1 MLLALLCLFVAS
13 EARAQVSGIS
23 YTFSPSVDYE
33 FRGEQTGLSD
43 GLLLGGKIGF
53 GFGQFFELRGQY
65 MTSADLTTD
74 FTDLALPNFVD
85 SLQANHEVNLKRYG
99 GEVKANLSKGKLLPF
114 VTLGTGVQSIQ
125 LLSREEQKQ
134 IYLSAGAGIVLSLAD
149 RYTLTLEARNTN
161 YRFNTGRHLM
171 TAFDHEDYGTSPA
184 DFDSEDHSNWAASAS
199 LQLYLGGRRPDKMSE
214 LDKAYFSSL
223 TNGINGLRGTLEPSA
238 GKMFFHDDLPF
249 RDTWMAGVSAGMDFG
264 PYVGIRGFYWQ
275 GLEDDEL
282 TKFDKVSMYGGEMR
296 MRLNT
301 NTGVVPLL
309 MLGGGKI
316 DVNEDEYLGKPL
328 ESDSLNTVYGAED
341 KGFAM
346 GGLGLNIP
354 LTSNL
359 NVFGSGRAILTSG
372 TPVDDLD
379 EPSEI
384 QTSMFYSAGVRL
396 SFGKRA
402 EDPNALVSSK
412 MDAALAMQ
420 QSKNDEEANLLKAQ
434 HEARVVELERRLN
447 EAYEEND
454 AERVESLQKEK
465 ELVQGILGELDSREA
480 RRKQQEMQAAQN
492 AAQMQ
497 MGGGSIIQM
506 TPAEFESLIEEIKE
520 NPNGGAPAQQ
530 VAPAAPDNSAV
541 DAVKEQE
548 MNRRFGEIE
557 KMLIQ
562 MQERQ
567 NNPPPSDSK
576 EKSDNSGGDSE
587 YNMAML
593 ELLREMNS
601 KLDDRD
607 KQLSQQLERQ
617 ARAAKKD
624 RKKQSRWMKNT
635 EKQRKEESRILEPM
649 LDNYIVND
657 SIPVN
662 PDLPEDSFF
671 RQIRYSGMSAFTGF
685 NLGGSNT
692 WNLGLRWH
700 YGLGAKQK
708 VEFMP
713 EAFFG
718 VGSSAAYGITGNLVV
733 PVSIKQL
740 PAMKP
745 YFGTGFGIMQIEQGE
760 SEKARGAFN
769 IIIGSYLDVG
779 KGRLYVDL
787 TGRNLFRNNQL
798 IAGYRLPF

>member
-1 MLLALLCLFVAS
+1 MRNYQPLLLALLCLFVATEVS
-13 EARAQVSGIS
+13 AQVSGIS
-23 YTFSPSVDYE
+23 YTFSPSADYE
-33 FRGEQTGLSD
+33 FRGKKTGLDD
-43 GLLLGGKIGF
+43 GLMLGGKIGF

-65 MTSADLTTD
+65 MTSANLETNFTD
-74 FTDLALPNFVD
+74 FGLPNFVD
-85 SLQANHEVNLKRYG
+85 SLQTTREVDLKRYG
-99 GEVKANLSKGKLLPF
+99 GEVKANLSNGKLLPF
-114 VTLGTGVQSIQ
+114 ITLGTGVQSIQ
-125 LLSREEQKQ
+125 LGSQETQKQ
-134 IYLSAGAGIVLSLAD
+134 IYLSAGAGIVVSLAD

-161 YRFNTGRHLM
+161 YRFNTGRHLL
-171 TAFDHEDYGTSPA
+171 TVLDHAEYGTNPA

-223 TNGINGLRGTLEPSA
+223 TNGVKGLRGTLEPAA

-275 GLEDDEL
+275 GLEDEKL
-282 TKFDKVSMYGGEMR
+282 TEFDKISMYGGEMR

-316 DVNEDEYLGKPL
+316 DIQDEYVGKKVQQ
-328 ESDSLNTVYGAED
+328 DSVSVVYKTDD

-354 LTSNL
+354 LSNNL
-359 NVFGSGRAILTSG
+359 NVFGSARALLTSG
-372 TPVDDLD
+372 TPVDELD

-396 SFGKRA
+396 SFGQKA
-402 EDPNALVSSK
+402 DDPNALVQNK
-412 MDAALAMQ
+412 MDAALAIQ
-420 QSKNDEEANLLKAQ
+420 QSKNDEEANLLKTQ

-447 EAYEEND
+447 EAYEEAD
-454 AERVESLQKEK
+454 LEKVESLQKEK
-465 ELVQGILGELDSREA
+465 ELVEGILTELDTREA
-480 RRKQQEMQAAQN
+480 KRRKAEMEARQSSVIGN
-492 AAQMQ
+492 ET
-497 MGGGSIIQM
+497 GSVIKM

-520 NPNGGAPAQQ
+520 NPNGQ
-530 VAPAAPDNSAV
+530 VASPVAPVQDNAAV
-541 DAVKEQE
+541 ETLQQQE
-548 MNRRFGEIE
+548 MNRRFSEME

-567 NNPPPSDSK
+567 NNAKDSSESSEKVPSD
-576 EKSDNSGGDSE
+576 D

-593 ELLREMNS
+593 ELLREMNN
-601 KLDDRD
+601 KLDKQDNELAEQMEKQTKEAKKSRKQQGKWMKQQD
-607 KQLSQQLERQ
+607 KENKRQ
-617 ARAAKKD
+617 ALI
-624 RKKQSRWMKNT
+624 
-635 EKQRKEESRILEPM
+635 EEPM
-649 LDNYIVND
+649 LDNYIVQD
-657 SIPVN
+657 GEPVN

-671 RQIRYSGMSAFTGF
+671 RKIKYNGMSAFTGF

-700 YGLGAKQK
+700 YGLGEKQK
-708 VEFMP
+708 LEFMP

-718 VGSSAAYGITGNLVV
+718 VGSSAAYGITGNIIV

-745 YFGTGFGIMQIEQGE
+745 YIGSGFGIMQIEQGS

-769 IIIGSYLDVG
+769 IIIGSYVNVG
-779 KGRLYVDL
+779 KGRMYIDL